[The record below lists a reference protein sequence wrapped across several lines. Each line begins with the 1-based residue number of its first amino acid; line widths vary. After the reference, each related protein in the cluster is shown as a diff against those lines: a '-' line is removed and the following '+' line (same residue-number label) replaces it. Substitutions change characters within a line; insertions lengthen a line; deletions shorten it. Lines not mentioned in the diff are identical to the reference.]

1 MPTESQLIAELK
13 LGSSD
18 AFDKIY
24 ALYCSRLFGYA
35 FGYTRSRVEAQEIVQ
50 DVFVQLWLNRQTIR
64 HEHSLAP
71 MLFVIAKNR
80 LINAYRSKL
89 NSPLFEHYLSICTQ
103 EDCGSAESQHH
114 TLDYDYYLKAIQ
126 IELKKMPRTQ
136 REVFNCSKIDQ
147 LSNKEIAQKLG
158 ISEQTVKNQL
168 SICLKI
174 LREKLCNTLKV

>member
-13 LGSSD
+13 LGSSE

-24 ALYCSRLFGYA
+24 ALYCTRLFGYA
-35 FGYTRSRVEAQEIVQ
+35 FGYTRSKVEAQEIVQ
-50 DVFVQLWLNRQTIR
+50 DVFVKLWLNRQTIR
-64 HEHSLAP
+64 QEHSLAAL
-71 MLFVIAKNR
+71 LFVIAKNR

-89 NSPLFEHYLSICTQ
+89 NSPLFEHYLSIC
-103 EDCGSAESQHH
+103 SQDSIVSTASQNH
-114 TLDYDYYLKAIQ
+114 TLDYDYYLKAIEV
-126 IELKKMPRTQ
+126 ELKKMPRTQ
-136 REVFNCSKIDQ
+136 REVFNCSKIEQ